1 MTTRKIDV
9 LPAED
14 IYARLA
20 SAQVGRL
27 VYVDEVGPAA
37 IPVNFAVLDGD
48 IVFRSE
54 TDSGHRHIVSQ
65 PVAFE
70 VDDIDEEAS
79 SGWSVLARGQAH
91 EVPIDQVPRLL
102 ALTGSRFPKPWAAGV
117 HNVWI
122 RLEVQ
127 SLSGRRLAA
136 PFTEPAL

>member
-9 LPAED
+9 LSAED
-14 IYARLA
+14 SYERLA

-37 IPVNFAVLDGD
+37 IPVNFAVLDRD

-54 TDSGHRHIVSQ
+54 TSSGHQHIVSQ
-65 PVAFE
+65 PVGFE
-70 VDDIDEEAS
+70 VDDIDEQES
-79 SGWSVLARGQAH
+79 SGWSVLVRGRAH
-91 EVPIDQVPRLL
+91 EVPIDEVPRLL

-117 HNVWI
+117 HNVWF

-127 SLSGRRLAA
+127 SVSGRRLTAA
-136 PFTEPAL
+136 YTEPAF

>member
-9 LPAED
+9 LSTED

-27 VYVDEVGPAA
+27 VYMDEEGPAA
-37 IPVNFAVLDGD
+37 IPVNFAVLDRD

-54 TDSGHRHIVSQ
+54 TGSGHRHIVSQ

-70 VDDIDEEAS
+70 VDDIDEQDNSA
-79 SGWSVLARGQAH
+79 WSVLLRGQAH
-91 EVPIDQVPRLL
+91 EVPIDEVPRLL

-117 HNVWI
+117 HNVWF
-122 RLEVQ
+122 RLEVR
-127 SLSGRRLAA
+127 SVSGRGLTAA
-136 PFTEPAL
+136 YTEPAL